1 MFLVSVVLAISVA
14 FAFHFLYNLVAFWLL
29 DYKGVM
35 RISIAVLAFF
45 SGLYIPIRFFP
56 DWLQTLAYMTPFPS
70 MVQLPIDVFVGYTT
84 GAEPSPRSRCSW
96 AGRPCSSLPA
106 TPRSCGE
113 RESWSC
119 RVAESLT
126 LYARLVSARV
136 RAQWQYRASFV
147 LDVVGVFLV
156 TFLDF
161 LAILVIFH
169 NVPQLGGW
177 TVQEVALLYGISGVA
192 FALTGLAV
200 GQLDLLSQLIR
211 DGNFDLVLIRPRR
224 SLLQVLASDFHLRRL
239 GRVAQ
244 AVSCSCTRSSR
255 STSRGRPAASQW
267 SRGRARGAAI
277 FAAVWVAAV
286 CIVFWS
292 VEGRESVSAVTDAGG
307 FLSQYPIDVYASWL
321 QRLVTV
327 ALPMAF
333 VAYYP
338 ALYILDKP
346 DPFDLPDWVP
356 FASPVVALVA
366 AVVAAFVWRF
376 AVRHY
381 RSAGG

>member
-1 MFLVSVVLAISVA
+1 M
-14 FAFHFLYNLVAFWLL
+14 
-29 DYKGVM
+29 
-35 RISIAVLAFF
+35 
-45 SGLYIPIRFFP
+45 
-56 DWLQTLAYMTPFPS
+56 
-70 MVQLPIDVFVGYTT
+70 
-84 GAEPSPRSRCSW
+84 
-96 AGRPCSSLPA
+96 
-106 TPRSCGE
+106 
-113 RESWSC
+113 
-119 RVAESLT
+119 AESLT

-136 RAQWQYRASFV
+136 RAQWQYRTAFV
-147 LDVVGVFLV
+147 LDFVGVFLV

-177 TVQEVALLYGISGVA
+177 TVQEVALLYGISGLA
-192 FALTGLAV
+192 FALAGLVV
-200 GQLDLLSQLIR
+200 GQLELLSQLIR

-244 AVSCSCTRSSR
+244 AGVVLVYALVALDITW
-255 STSRGRPAASQW
+255 TPGRIAMVFVAVL
-267 SRGRARGAAI
+267 AGAAI

-366 AVVAAFVWRF
+366 AVVAAYVWRF